1 MTGGIRKVWTGCG
14 GFCRTFV
21 AQHSPP
27 GLMVETLTAS
37 GLAGVPHIFHGN
49 LLVER
54 PRTRATRSSL
64 SGPNAAS
71 DGPILRRRPLR
82 DTTTSNSTVADIA
95 SKNTQKSTPRQSIT
109 GLSNPGSPDICCPVF
124 AQI

>member
-27 GLMVETLTAS
+27 GLMVETPTS
-37 GLAGVPHIFHGN
+37 CGLAGVPHIFHGN

-71 DGPILRRRPLR
+71 DGPILRRRPLHDHQQQHGR
-82 DTTTSNSTVADIA
+82 GHCH
-95 SKNTQKSTPRQSIT
+95 QKYPEKHPAPVYCGPI
-109 GLSNPGSPDICCPVF
+109 NPGSPDICCPVF